1 MSVQSDAEIKRLQR
15 RGQLQGYTLEP
26 DYGGPETI
34 LERTNEFIQNI
45 PNLLTLGGIPKA
57 NPYGRMSPE
66 ERRDY
71 DATRFAN
78 VQEARQNVL
87 EEELEKEKAKQK
99 EAEQESYQQKIARF
113 KAESALETE
122 NLLKTLGDVNR
133 MQTDQIVEARK
144 QLMPLETQQ
153 TVEQLRTALP
163 YIDEAAA
170 RGLARNLMASK
181 DFLAFKERQPSMQQ
195 KIAASQQEQMSSASR
210 AFGEEA
216 RAIAAQLDAATR
228 FGEIGS
234 SPRATIYQG
243 MKPAAFK

>member
-15 RGQLQGYTLEP
+15 RGELQDYTLEP

-34 LERTNEFIQNI
+34 LERSIEFVQNI
-45 PNLLTLGGIPKA
+45 PNVLTLGGIPKA

-71 DATRFAN
+71 DATRLAN
-78 VQEARQNVL
+78 LQEARANVL
-87 EEELEKEKAKQK
+87 KKDVEKEKAKIK
-99 EAEQESYQQKIARF
+99 EEAEESYQQKIDRIR
-113 KAESALETE
+113 AERAYETE
-122 NLLKTLGDVNR
+122 ELYKTLGELNR
-133 MQTDQIVEARK
+133 MNIEDTVEARK

-195 KIAASQQEQMSSASR
+195 KIAASQQEQMLSASQ

-216 RAIAAQLDAATR
+216 RAIAAQLDAANR

-234 SPRATIYQG
+234 STRATIYQG
-243 MKPAAFK
+243 LKPAAFK

>member
-15 RGQLQGYTLEP
+15 RGELQGYTLEP

-34 LERTNEFIQNI
+34 LERTIEFIQNV
-45 PNLLTLGGIPKA
+45 PNALTLGGIPKA

-66 ERRDY
+66 ERREY
-71 DATRFAN
+71 DADRLAN
-78 VQEARQNVL
+78 VLQARENVL
-87 EEELEKEKAKQK
+87 KADAEKAEAELK
-99 EAEQESYQQKIARF
+99 EADEESYQKKIDRIQ
-113 KAESALETE
+113 AERAFETE
-122 NLLKTLGDVNR
+122 NLLKTLGDLDR
-133 MQTDQIVEARK
+133 MKIQQTVEARK

-170 RGLARNLMASK
+170 RSTLRNLAASER
-181 DFLAFKERQPSMQQ
+181 FLAFKERQPSMQQ
-195 KIAASQQEQMSSASR
+195 RIAASQQQQMSSASSDFAR
-210 AFGEEA
+210 EA
-216 RAIAAQLDAATR
+216 QAIAAQLDAATR

-243 MKPAAFK
+243 LKPAAFK

>member
-34 LERTNEFIQNI
+34 LERSIEFIQNL
-45 PNLLTLGGIPKA
+45 PNALTLGGIPKA

-66 ERRDY
+66 QRREY
-71 DATRFAN
+71 DADREAN
-78 VQEARQNVL
+78 VQEARENVL
-87 EEELEKEKAKQK
+87 RQDIEKEKARLK
-99 EAEQESYQQKIARF
+99 EEAKESYQEKIARF
-113 KAESALETE
+113 KAESAYETD
-122 NLLKTLGDVNR
+122 NILKTLGELNR

-195 KIAASQQEQMSSASR
+195 KIAASQQQQMLSSSQ

-228 FGEIGS
+228 FGASGS
-234 SPRATIYQG
+234 APRATIYQG
-243 MKPAAFK
+243 LTK

>member
-15 RGQLQGYTLEP
+15 RGELQDYTLEP

-34 LERTNEFIQNI
+34 LERSIEFVQNI
-45 PNLLTLGGIPKA
+45 PNALTLGGIPKA

-66 ERRDY
+66 QRREY
-71 DATRFAN
+71 DANRYAN
-78 VQEARQNVL
+78 VQEARANVL
-87 EEELEKEKAKQK
+87 KADVEEEKAKLK
-99 EAEQESYQQKIARF
+99 EEAEESYQEKIARI
-113 KAESALETE
+113 KAERAYETE
-122 NLLKTLGDVNR
+122 ELYKTLGELNR
-133 MQTDQIVEARK
+133 LNIDQTVEARK
-144 QLMPLETQQ
+144 QLMPLETKQ

-181 DFLAFKERQPSMQQ
+181 DFLAFKERQPIAQQ
-195 KIAASQQEQMSSASR
+195 RIAESKQAQMLSASQ

-228 FGEIGS
+228 FGASGS
-234 SPRATIYQG
+234 APRRVA
-243 MKPAAFK
+243 

>member
-34 LERTNEFIQNI
+34 LERSIEFVQNI
-45 PNLLTLGGIPKA
+45 PNALTLGGIPKA

-66 ERRDY
+66 QRRDY

-87 EEELEKEKAKQK
+87 EEDVEKEKAKLK
-99 EAEQESYQQKIARF
+99 EEAEESYQEKIARF
-113 KAESALETE
+113 KAENAFETE
-122 NLLKTLGDVNR
+122 NLIKTLGDLNR
-133 MQTDQIVEARK
+133 LNIDQTVEARK
-144 QLMPLETQQ
+144 QLMPLETKQ

-181 DFLAFKERQPSMQQ
+181 DFLAFKERQPIAQQ
-195 KIAASQQEQMSSASR
+195 RIAESKQAQMLSASQ

-216 RAIAAQLDAATR
+216 RAVAAQLQAANQ
-228 FGEIGS
+228 FGSLGNA
-234 SPRATIYQG
+234 PRATIYQG
-243 MKPAAFK
+243 LTK

>member
-15 RGQLQGYTLEP
+15 RGELQDYTLEP

-34 LERTNEFIQNI
+34 LERSIEFVQNI
-45 PNLLTLGGIPKA
+45 PNALTLGGIPKA

-66 ERRDY
+66 QRREY
-71 DATRFAN
+71 DANRFAN
-78 VQEARQNVL
+78 VQEARANVL
-87 EEELEKEKAKQK
+87 KADVEEEKAKLK
-99 EAEQESYQQKIARF
+99 EEAEESYQEKIARI
-113 KAESALETE
+113 KAERAYETE
-122 NLLKTLGDVNR
+122 ELYKTLGELNR
-133 MQTDQIVEARK
+133 LNIDQTVEARK
-144 QLMPLETQQ
+144 QLMPLETKQ

-181 DFLAFKERQPSMQQ
+181 DFLAFKERQPIAQQ
-195 KIAASQQEQMSSASR
+195 RIAESKQAQMLSASQ

-228 FGEIGS
+228 FGASGS
-234 SPRATIYQG
+234 APRRVA
-243 MKPAAFK
+243 

>member
-15 RGQLQGYTLEP
+15 RGELQDYTLEP

-34 LERTNEFIQNI
+34 LERSIEFVQNI
-45 PNLLTLGGIPKA
+45 PNALTLGGIPKA

-66 ERRDY
+66 QRREY
-71 DATRFAN
+71 DANRFAN

-87 EEELEKEKAKQK
+87 EEDVEKEKAKLK
-99 EAEQESYQQKIARF
+99 EEAEESYQDKIARI
-113 KAESALETE
+113 KAERAYETE
-122 NLLKTLGDVNR
+122 ELYKTLGELNR
-133 MQTDQIVEARK
+133 MNIDQTVEARK
-144 QLMPLETQQ
+144 QLMPLETKQ

-181 DFLAFKERQPSMQQ
+181 DFLAFKERQPIAQQ
-195 KIAASQQEQMSSASR
+195 RIAESKQAQMLSASQ

-228 FGEIGS
+228 FGASGS
-234 SPRATIYQG
+234 APRRVA
-243 MKPAAFK
+243 

>member
-1 MSVQSDAEIKRLQR
+1 MSVAYDAEIKRLQR

-26 DYGGPETI
+26 DYGGPETL
-34 LERTNEFIQNI
+34 LERSIEFIQNI
-45 PNLLTLGGIPKA
+45 PNALTFGSAPKA

-66 ERRDY
+66 ERREY
-71 DATRFAN
+71 DANRYAD
-78 VQEARQNVL
+78 VLEAKKNVL
-87 EEELEKEKAKQK
+87 QEDTKAAEAKLKEDAEETYK
-99 EAEQESYQQKIARF
+99 QKIARF
-113 KAESALETE
+113 KAESAYETE
-122 NLLKTLGDVNR
+122 NLLRTLGDLNR
-133 MQTDQIVEARK
+133 MQIEQTVDARK

-170 RGLARNLMASK
+170 RGIARNLQASK
-181 DFLAFKERQPSMQQ
+181 DFLAFKERQPTTQQ
-195 KIAASQQEQMSSASR
+195 RIAESKQAQMLSASQ

-216 RAIAAQLDAATR
+216 RAIAAQMDAATR
-228 FGEIGS
+228 FGQIGS